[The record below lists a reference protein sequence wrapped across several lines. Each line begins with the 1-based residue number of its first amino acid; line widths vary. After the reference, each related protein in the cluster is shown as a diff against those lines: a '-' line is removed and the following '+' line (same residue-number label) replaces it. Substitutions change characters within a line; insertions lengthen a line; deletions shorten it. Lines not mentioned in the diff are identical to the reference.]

1 MLFQNAR
8 LLHAFSNAA
17 EDSISNICTNKWGTC
32 LIYHACTIYSQLSLR
47 NPGIEKIFLKIN
59 IIANQSIKVYSMSTS
74 W

>member
-17 EDSISNICTNKWGTC
+17 ADSISNICTNKWGTC

-47 NPGIEKIFLKIN
+47 NPGIEKNF
-59 IIANQSIKVYSMSTS
+59 
-74 W
+74 